1 MTVLVGIDDTDVL
14 DSRGTGFIAREL
26 AAALRV
32 TLGAWLGGITRHQ
45 LLVDPRIPYTSHNS
59 SACLSVETASAID
72 ELAAFAGA
80 FLEAR
85 APSGSDP
92 GLCIATEPAAAAV
105 VEFGRRAQQDVLPAS
120 EATALAARAGVH
132 LSAHGG
138 TGQGVIG
145 ALAAVALRRGGD
157 DGRFLDLGDVRR
169 LQGVVA
175 VARLRQSGITEFR
188 SDDRPVGLRDADLI
202 DVGDWCRPVLRGGRP
217 TLLIEEAR
225 DGSALW
231 RGISRER
238 LRAL

>member
-1 MTVLVGIDDTDVL
+1 M
-14 DSRGTGFIAREL
+14 AREL

-32 TLGAWLGGITRHQ
+32 TLGASLGGITRHQ

-59 SACLSVETASAID
+59 SACLSVETARALD

-85 APSGSDP
+85 APAGSDP
-92 GLCIATEPAAAAV
+92 GLCIATEPAAAV
-105 VEFGRRAQQDVLPAS
+105 LVEFGRRAQQDVLAER

-138 TGQGVIG
+138 TGLGVIG

-169 LQGVVA
+169 LEGVVP
-175 VARLRQSGITEFR
+175 VAH
-188 SDDRPVGLRDADLI
+188 LRDAGITGFLSDGRPVWLQDSDLV
-202 DVGDWCRPVLRGGRP
+202 DVGDWCRPVLRDGRA